1 MDADKYLMQIFP
13 TSALSST
20 PAARLA
26 DIQDLVGAG
35 FIDKEDALK
44 LLDFPDLEA
53 SMNLL
58 NADSTNLEQMI
69 ETMMDKGEYFPP
81 EPYQNLENAIRK
93 TQQAYLMFKVQGAP
107 EDRLELLRQFME
119 DAQNLLMRAQEKA
132 PTPEE
137 MTRELA
143 EMGAATAAAQV
154 AEGIED
160 EESLLIKG
168 AIDLGEEAA
177 APEVPQEE
185 IVEEVSEEE
194 IVEEG

>member
-1 MDADKYLMQIFP
+1 
-13 TSALSST
+13 
-20 PAARLA
+20 
-26 DIQDLVGAG
+26 
-35 FIDKEDALK
+35 
-44 LLDFPDLEA
+44 
-53 SMNLL
+53 
-58 NADSTNLEQMI
+58 
-69 ETMMDKGEYFPP
+69 
-81 EPYQNLENAIRK
+81 
-93 TQQAYLMFKVQGAP
+93 
-107 EDRLELLRQFME
+107 ME